1 MITWREARRN
11 ARSVGMPALRE
22 RIEDLP
28 LLIRDFSARNVTEG
42 RSRIELTARTLEA
55 LNRHRWPGNVRE
67 LGNLIERL
75 SILCPNRK
83 IDIVDLPPKYRPA
96 HLIEDLLEMPE
107 EDALQPAR
115 LVDDTADAGQDELEE
130 LLALDDREAMSMLTR
145 TESHEALAEL
155 PPEGLDLRDHLFEIE
170 RALIR
175 QALTRAG
182 GTVAHAARL
191 LRLRRTTLV
200 EKLRKFEMLNE
211 TATTEV

>member
-1 MITWREARRN
+1 
-11 ARSVGMPALRE
+11 
-22 RIEDLP
+22 
-28 LLIRDFSARNVTEG
+28 
-42 RSRIELTARTLEA
+42 
-55 LNRHRWPGNVRE
+55 
-67 LGNLIERL
+67 
-75 SILCPNRK
+75 
-83 IDIVDLPPKYRPA
+83 
-96 HLIEDLLEMPE
+96 MPE